1 MKKLLIFSKKS
12 ANVDKPKVHQWL
24 IGLLFQFSYD
34 CEVYEILE
42 MRSRWIS
49 PLPLTDPQKARF

>member
-24 IGLLFQFSYD
+24 AGLLFQFSYD

-42 MRSRWIS
+42 MGSRWIS
-49 PLPLTDPQKARF
+49 PLPLTDP